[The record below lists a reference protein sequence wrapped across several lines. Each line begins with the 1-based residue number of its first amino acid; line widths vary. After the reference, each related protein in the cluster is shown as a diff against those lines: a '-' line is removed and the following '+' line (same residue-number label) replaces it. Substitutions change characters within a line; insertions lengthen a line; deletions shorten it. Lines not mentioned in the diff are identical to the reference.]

1 VNYSAPKP
9 RNSARSSAAPAS
21 RPASRA
27 RARAREALPA
37 DDLAEILELD
47 GQDAPLQGRVVQI
60 LEVACRL
67 FATHG
72 FDGASMRDIAEEC
85 GISKA
90 TLYHYF
96 PDKDSILR
104 PLAMGVTKS
113 IYLHVARHDDATRPP
128 LERLRSF
135 LVETARFFE
144 SFRWAWIAA
153 STVFWS
159 DPKVRSRKER
169 VGWRDRYEQML
180 RDILEA
186 GMEAGVIRRMD
197 VKLAGR
203 FVLGS
208 LNWMPRWYRPE
219 GPLTAPEIA
228 AQFCDM
234 IVEGLRA
241 PPSRPSRR
249 RRAG

>member
-1 VNYSAPKP
+1 
-9 RNSARSSAAPAS
+9 
-21 RPASRA
+21 
-27 RARAREALPA
+27 
-37 DDLAEILELD
+37 
-47 GQDAPLQGRVVQI
+47 VQI
-60 LEVACRL
+60 LEVACRQ
-67 FATHG
+67 FATRG

-85 GISKA
+85 GLSKA

-113 IYLHVARHDDATRPP
+113 IYLHVARHDDPTLPP
-128 LERLRSF
+128 LQRLRTF

-159 DPKVRSRKER
+159 DPRARSRKER
-169 VGWRDRYEQML
+169 IGWRDRYEQML

-186 GMEAGVIRRMD
+186 GMRSGEIREMD
-197 VKLAGR
+197 VRLAGR

-208 LNWMPRWYRPE
+208 LNWMPRWYRPD

-228 AQFCDM
+228 ASFCEL
-234 IVEGLRA
+234 IVDGLRA
-241 PPSRPSRR
+241 PQAAGRR
-249 RRAG
+249 RRLARPVHGA